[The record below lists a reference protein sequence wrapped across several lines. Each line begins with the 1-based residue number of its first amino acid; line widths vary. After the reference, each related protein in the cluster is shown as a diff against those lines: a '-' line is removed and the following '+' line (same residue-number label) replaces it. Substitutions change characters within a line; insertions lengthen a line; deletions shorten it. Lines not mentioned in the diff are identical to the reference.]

1 MRCSFVALTD
11 GDCGPLDPTHYS
23 SWLKLRRIRA
33 RVNRFVQD
41 CKKKPAAR
49 MIGELIAGELKRAE
63 VQLIKQAQRHQFP
76 EEWKALTSARSVPSS
91 SKLISLNPTLDDVG
105 VIRSDGRL
113 KNAKFLSYDV
123 RNPFILA
130 RKGWVTTLIVKD
142 AHEQGKHASGT
153 NHTLA
158 TLSSRYWI
166 LSGREAIREWETA

>member
-1 MRCSFVALTD
+1 MQAVIHGEEDPHSCDSRNTLGPRKKNENPIGDGEVKGSSSSTHRKQEVGGSMRRSFVALTD

-33 RVNRFVQD
+33 WVNRFVQD

-49 MIGELIAGELKRAE
+49 IIGELIADELKRAE

-113 KNAKFLSYDV
+113 KKVFVL
-123 RNPFILA
+123 
-130 RKGWVTTLIVKD
+130 
-142 AHEQGKHASGT
+142 
-153 NHTLA
+153 
-158 TLSSRYWI
+158 
-166 LSGREAIREWETA
+166 